1 MDASFNAPL
10 RGHGCFF
17 FCKPGKPGETGKP
30 GVLLHFSVTR
40 SSRVV
45 ISFRKNSFG
54 QLQFRF
60 LLQFYLS
67 FFHPVVHSFYQVVK
81 RDNIRRIFTTFFLLS
96 SSLRSNSHSN
106 SFFHP
111 ARIHFLLQFHFT
123 LSRNVVKPQKKCPSH
138 SKARQRRHCRAPY
151 NVCQLACTSLHSR
164 LVTSLAAAIVTS
176 LRHPPRSSLSRPQ
189 GRDRL
194 SCPGQTRD
202 RSWPRRGYQDSA
214 PACSQAAG
222 RPAKSASALWRDL
235 N

>member
-1 MDASFNAPL
+1 MLLFL
-10 RGHGCFF
+10 Y

-111 ARIHFLLQFHFT
+111 ARIHFLLQFHST
-123 LSRNVVKPQKKCPSH
+123 LSKNVVKPQKKCPSH
-138 SKARQRRHCRAPY
+138 SKARQRRQCRAPY
-151 NVCQLACTSLHSR
+151 NVVSRLVPACTSLR
-164 LVTSLAAAIVTS
+164 ARTTLPAGLYQPA
-176 LRHPPRSSLSRPQ
+176 LPPRNQPCGCHRNKPAPPASLQPVAAVRPRQAQLPWANSGSLLASSRV
-189 GRDRL
+189 
-194 SCPGQTRD
+194 
-202 RSWPRRGYQDSA
+202 PR
-214 PACSQAAG
+214 
-222 RPAKSASALWRDL
+222 
-235 N
+235 

>member
-1 MDASFNAPL
+1 MLLFL
-10 RGHGCFF
+10 Y

-67 FFHPVVHSFYQVVK
+67 FFHPVVHSLYQVVK
-81 RDNIRRIFTTFFLLS
+81 RDNTRRIFTTFFLLS

-123 LSRNVVKPQKKCPSH
+123 LSKNVVNPQKKCPSH

-151 NVCQLACTSLHSR
+151 NVVSR
-164 LVTSLAAAIVTS
+164 LVPACAPRTTLSAGLYQPARLVQRLPAGLYQPALPPRNQPCGCHRNKPAPPASLQPVAAARPRQAQLPWANSGS
-176 LRHPPRSSLSRPQ
+176 LLASSRVPR
-189 GRDRL
+189 
-194 SCPGQTRD
+194 
-202 RSWPRRGYQDSA
+202 
-214 PACSQAAG
+214 
-222 RPAKSASALWRDL
+222 
-235 N
+235 

>member
-1 MDASFNAPL
+1 MLLFQRTAPRTWMLLFQRTAL
-10 RGHGCFF
+10 RAWMLLFLY

-30 GVLLHFSVTR
+30 GVLLHFSVTC

-45 ISFRKNSFG
+45 IPFRKNSFG

-123 LSRNVVKPQKKCPSH
+123 LSKNVVKPQKKCPSH
-138 SKARQRRHCRAPY
+138 SKARQRRHCRGRKAATGSAA
-151 NVCQLACTSLHSR
+151 LGKLGIALG
-164 LVTSLAAAIVTS
+164 LVEGTKIARPHAHKPQAV
-176 LRHPPRSSLSRPQ
+176 LRKVHPPY
-189 GRDRL
+189 GVI
-194 SCPGQTRD
+194 
-202 RSWPRRGYQDSA
+202 
-214 PACSQAAG
+214 
-222 RPAKSASALWRDL
+222 
-235 N
+235 

>member
-1 MDASFNAPL
+1 MTNSTALSF
-10 RGHGCFF
+10 FS
-17 FCKPGKPGETGKP
+17 PGETGTP

-96 SSLRSNSHSN
+96 SSLRSNSHSK

-123 LSRNVVKPQKKCPSH
+123 LSKNVVKPQKKCPSH

-151 NVCQLACTSLHSR
+151 NVCQPACTQ
-164 LVTSLAAAIVTS
+164 
-176 LRHPPRSSLSRPQ
+176 P
-189 GRDRL
+189 
-194 SCPGQTRD
+194 
-202 RSWPRRGYQDSA
+202 A
-214 PACSQAAG
+214 PACAPRTTLSAGLHQPALQPRNQPCGCHRNKPAPPASLQPVAAARPRQAQLPWANSG
-222 RPAKSASALWRDL
+222 SLLASSRVPR
-235 N
+235 